1 MIGLADGA
9 PWQLLNTQPKEI
21 RVTAITYVVDQKNL
35 SQGQGPWKGL
45 DACHVV
51 LMPLSPS
58 QHWSSFEFSFHKDA
72 GSDDMYRVG
81 DYYNIDVAL
90 TPAQ

>member
-1 MIGLADGA
+1 MPPAS
-9 PWQLLNTQPKEI
+9 
-21 RVTAITYVVDQKNL
+21 YVVDQKNL

-58 QHWSSFEFSFHKDA
+58 QHWSRFEFSFHKEA

-81 DYYNIDVAL
+81 DYYNVDVTLA
-90 TPAQ
+90 PAQ